1 MSPGLIHPVLT
12 QKVRM
17 ASLRPLSAHLA
28 FYMQLENTSDD
39 KQAFSSPSVHLR
51 GLSRVTIAQKCS
63 TTTSDIRHRV
73 NEQCTNIQRYHINV
87 QY

>member
-1 MSPGLIHPVLT
+1 MSPGLIHLVLT

-17 ASLRPLSAHLA
+17 ASLRRLSAHLA
-28 FYMQLENTSDD
+28 FYMQLENTSND

-51 GLSRVTIAQKCS
+51 GLSRVTIIAQKCS

-73 NEQCTNIQRYHINV
+73 NEQ
-87 QY
+87 